1 MARRPRIRI
10 TETIRTKVWERNQRG
25 QSLWAIARS
34 LDRHSSSIYSVLAP
48 AGGIRPPER
57 RRSTLALT
65 LSEREEISRGVVANL
80 SIRAMASELCRP
92 PLNH

>member
-65 LSEREEISRGVVANL
+65 LSEREEISRGVVAQSAVNL
-80 SIRAMASELCRP
+80 PVTEHCVEL
-92 PLNH
+92 